1 MKITK
6 AANTAA
12 KRIFR
17 MCCVNGSLQDESLRR
32 AIAMLVERQP
42 RDYHAILVALKRLVR
57 LELERKHVIVE
68 SAVVLDETER
78 QRAISSVTSTY
89 GHDLTFEF
97 SEQPEL
103 IGGLRIQVGNDLLDG
118 SVKGRIDRLTEAFS

>member
-6 AANTAA
+6 AANIAA

-17 MCCVNGSLQDESLRR
+17 MCCVDGSLQDASLSR
-32 AIAMLVERQP
+32 AIALLVERKP
-42 RDYHAILVALKRLVR
+42 RDYQAILVALKRLVR
-57 LELERKHVIVE
+57 LELERKHVVIQ
-68 SAVVLDETER
+68 SAVALEADER
-78 QRAISSVTSTY
+78 DRAASSVTATY

-97 SEQPEL
+97 IVRPEL
-103 IGGLRIQVGNDLLDG
+103 IGGLSIQVGNDLLDG